1 MVYTNWYPG
10 APSMTASKY
19 LKYSVAYTKPFEP
32 GQRYR
37 NRRDMELTVSIA
49 YFVVLIRSCHWSE
62 VPKNVNLIFVR
73 YPDTAT
79 FTETCGPPP
88 RKSSTREVKSYLT

>member
-37 NRRDMELTVSIA
+37 NRRDMELTVSGKAKTMKCCIFCGSGA
-49 YFVVLIRSCHWSE
+49 TALTRSH
-62 VPKNVNLIFVR
+62 I
-73 YPDTAT
+73 T
-79 FTETCGPPP
+79 
-88 RKSSTREVKSYLT
+88 

>member
-37 NRRDMELTVSIA
+37 NRRDMELTVRVKKGLMFSINWM
-49 YFVVLIRSCHWSE
+49 R
-62 VPKNVNLIFVR
+62 
-73 YPDTAT
+73 
-79 FTETCGPPP
+79 
-88 RKSSTREVKSYLT
+88 

>member
-37 NRRDMELTVSIA
+37 NRRDMELTVGNEKILQILHT
-49 YFVVLIRSCHWSE
+49 LIGR
-62 VPKNVNLIFVR
+62 II
-73 YPDTAT
+73 
-79 FTETCGPPP
+79 
-88 RKSSTREVKSYLT
+88 